1 VIPSGQNAKHFPH
14 GILSNDSGVSSVQ
27 TAFYSVATLIGS
39 VLIGSE
45 KVRPQIVRFQ
55 IRTDAV
61 YKLRFYTLLPSCNKQ
76 EVTGGSEYLK
86 LEHNA
91 LS

>member
-1 VIPSGQNAKHFPH
+1 LISSGQNAKHFPY
-14 GILSNDSGVSSVQ
+14 GIRSNDSGVSSIQ
-27 TAFYSVATLIGS
+27 TAFYSVVTRIGS
-39 VLIGSE
+39 ILIGSE
-45 KVRPQIVRFQ
+45 KLRPQKVRFQ
-55 IRTDAV
+55 IRTDTV
-61 YKLRFYTLLPSCNKQ
+61 YKLRSYTLLLSYNRQ